1 MTELEITAMN
11 STEQARLNPLYEN
24 MQRALKLQG
33 KAKAT
38 KDAYSRAV
46 RRAADYFD
54 RCPDDLTAE
63 ELRAYFADLLETHSW
78 STIKL
83 DRCGLQFFY
92 RHVLDRPWDWV
103 DIVKPPRA
111 ERLPDV
117 LTREETRRL
126 LGAVYQLRYRVFF
139 VTLYTTG
146 LRLSEGL
153 ALEVGDIDRHRLR
166 LHVRRGKG
174 NKDRYVPITRPL
186 LGMLRKWWKTH
197 ENPRL
202 IFPNPSGGVAR
213 MRAADKPMH
222 AGGVQAAM
230 RAAVADCGIRLRITV
245 HSLRHLFST
254 HMLEL
259 GVDLRELQG
268 ILGHVSP
275 ATTARYAHLT
285 DVTSAQARERQAQLL
300 KSFVLRWSD
309 GA

>member
-1 MTELEITAMN
+1 MN
-11 STEQARLNPLYEN
+11 ATEQARFAPLFES

-46 RRAADYFD
+46 RRSAAYFD
-54 RCPDDLTAE
+54 RCPDDLSAE
-63 ELRAYFADLLETHSW
+63 ELREYFADLLETHSW

-103 DIVKPPRA
+103 DIVRPPRA

-117 LTREETRRL
+117 LTRAETRRL
-126 LGAVYQLRYRVFF
+126 LGSVYKLRYRVFF
-139 VTLYTTG
+139 VTLYSTG

-153 ALEVGDIDRHRLR
+153 GLEVGDIDRHRMR
-166 LHVRRGKG
+166 VHVRAGKG
-174 NKDRYVPITRPL
+174 NKDRYVPITQPL
-186 LGMLRKWWKTH
+186 LGMLRKWWKSH

-202 IFPNPSGGVAR
+202 LFPNPNGGAQR
-213 MRAADKPMH
+213 MREAVAPMH
-222 AGGVQAAM
+222 CGGVQAAM
-230 RAAVADCGIRLRITV
+230 RAAVASCGIHLRITV

-259 GVDLRELQG
+259 GVDLRELQS

-285 DVTSAQARERQAQLL
+285 DVTSAQARERQGQLL
-300 KSFVLRWSD
+300 ESFVLRWNDKS
-309 GA
+309 

>member
-1 MTELEITAMN
+1 MN
-11 STEQARLNPLYEN
+11 AIEQARFNPLYES

-38 KDAYSRAV
+38 KEAYCRAV
-46 RRAADYFD
+46 RRSAEYFD
-54 RCPDDLTAE
+54 RCPDDLSAE
-63 ELRAYFADLLETHSW
+63 ELRAYFANLLETHSW

-92 RHVLDRPWDWV
+92 RHVLGRPWDWV
-103 DIVKPPRA
+103 DIVRPPQA
-111 ERLPDV
+111 QRLPDV
-117 LTREETRRL
+117 LTREQTHRL
-126 LGAVYQLRYRVFF
+126 LSSVYKLRYRVFF
-139 VTLYTTG
+139 VTLYSTG
-146 LRLSEGL
+146 LRLGEGL
-153 ALEVGDIDRHRLR
+153 ALQVGDIDGQRMRI
-166 LHVRRGKG
+166 HVRCGKG
-174 NKDRYVPITRPL
+174 NKDRYVPITQPL
-186 LGMLRKWWKTH
+186 LGMLRRWWKTH

-202 IFPNPSGGVAR
+202 LFPNPNGGVAR
-213 MRAADKPMH
+213 MRKADTAMH

-285 DVTSAQARERQAQLL
+285 DVTSAQAREHQAQLL
-300 KSFVLRWSD
+300 KSFVLRWKD
-309 GA
+309 AA

>member
-1 MTELEITAMN
+1 MN
-11 STEQARLNPLYEN
+11 SIEQARLKPLYES

-38 KDAYSRAV
+38 EDAYCRAV
-46 RRAADYFD
+46 RRAADYFE

-63 ELRAYFADLLETHSW
+63 ELREYFADLLETHSW

-103 DIVKPPRA
+103 DIVKPPRV

-117 LTREETRRL
+117 LTRAETHRL
-126 LGAVYQLRYRVFF
+126 LGAVYKLRYRVFF
-139 VTLYTTG
+139 VTLYCTG

-153 ALEVGDIDRHRLR
+153 ALQVGDIDGQRVRI
-166 LHVRRGKG
+166 HVRAGKG
-174 NKDRYVPITRPL
+174 NKDRYVPITQPL
-186 LGMLRKWWKTH
+186 LGTLRKWWKTH

-202 IFPNPSGGVAR
+202 LFPNPSGGMER
-213 MRAADKPMH
+213 MREADTPMR
-222 AGGVQAAM
+222 AGGAQAAM
-230 RAAVADCGIRLRITV
+230 RAAVADCAIHLRITV

-285 DVTSAQARERQAQLL
+285 DVTSAQARERQDQLL
-300 KSFVLRWSD
+300 KSFVLRWND
-309 GA
+309 RT

>member
-1 MTELEITAMN
+1 MN
-11 STEQARLNPLYEN
+11 ATEQARLKPLVES

-38 KDAYSRAV
+38 KDAYCRAV
-46 RRAADYFD
+46 GRTSEYFD
-54 RCPDDLTAE
+54 RCPDDLSAE
-63 ELRAYFADLLETHSW
+63 ELREYFASLLETHSW

-92 RHVLDRPWDWV
+92 RHVLGRPWDWV
-103 DIVKPPRA
+103 DIVKPPQA
-111 ERLPDV
+111 QRLPDV
-117 LTREETRRL
+117 LTRAQTRRL
-126 LGAVYQLRYRVFF
+126 LGSVYKLRYRVFF
-139 VTLYTTG
+139 VTLYCTG

-153 ALEVGDIDRHRLR
+153 ALAVGDIDGQRMRI
-166 LHVRRGKG
+166 HVRGGKG
-174 NKDRYVPITRPL
+174 NKDRYVPITEPL
-186 LGMLRKWWKTH
+186 LYMLRKWWKRH

-202 IFPNPSGGVAR
+202 LFPNPSGGAKRLREAVT
-213 MRAADKPMH
+213 PMH

-230 RAAVADCGIRLRITV
+230 RAAVAECGIHLRITV

-285 DVTSAQARERQAQLL
+285 DVTSAQARERQGQLL
-300 KSFVLRWSD
+300 NSFVLRWNDKS
-309 GA
+309 